1 MHIATQFSV
10 FLINKPGILAQA
22 LNALASEKI
31 NILAMTMV
39 DSVEHGVL
47 RLVTSQTETT
57 RKILSRLS
65 VSVNET
71 DVICVNLPNT
81 AGSFADVTS
90 CLAASHI
97 NINYAYC
104 TAGARGG
111 RTTGV
116 LKVADIKKAMKILS
130 SPAKKTKRRAAPQR
144 KANGTRRPATRRK

>member
-10 FLINKPGILAQA
+10 FLINKPGILAQT
-22 LNALASEKI
+22 LNALAADKI
-31 NILAMTMV
+31 NIIAMTMV

-47 RLVTSQTETT
+47 RLVASQTETT
-57 RKILSRLS
+57 RNILSKLN

-71 DVICVNLPNT
+71 DVICINLPNK

-90 CLAASHI
+90 RLAESHI

-111 RTTGV
+111 RTTGI
-116 LKVADIKKAMKILS
+116 LKVADIKKALKILEGS
-130 SPAKKTKRRAAPQR
+130 TKSKKVTNSQK
-144 KANGTRRPATRRK
+144 KAQKTRRPSPGRRA